1 MNSAEQDTASISL
14 NKLATTINN
23 WAYTKGFWDSALHER
38 ILDNTERVELLL
50 KTKSQKLMLIV
61 SEVSELLE
69 GLRKPTEG
77 GLEGFTNEEEEAAD
91 VIIRMLDYA
100 GQYQLRIGEAVLAK
114 MAKNEGRPFKHGKEF

>member
-1 MNSAEQDTASISL
+1 MEQVERAAACVSL
-14 NKLATTINN
+14 NKLATAINN
-23 WAYTKGFWDSALHER
+23 WAYTKGFWDSASNGVVTNELR
-38 ILDNTERVELLL
+38 RELLA
-50 KTKSQKLMLIV
+50 KTKAQKLMLIV

-69 GLRKPTEG
+69 GLRKPVES